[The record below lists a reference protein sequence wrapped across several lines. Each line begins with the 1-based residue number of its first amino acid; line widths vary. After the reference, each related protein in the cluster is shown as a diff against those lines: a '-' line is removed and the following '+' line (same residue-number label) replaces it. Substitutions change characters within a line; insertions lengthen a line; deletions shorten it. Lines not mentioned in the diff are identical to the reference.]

1 MTPEQALSILDQ
13 MCQPGVAF
21 KRNDYCLAAQAL
33 QVIAE
38 ALKPKE
44 PVTFGQLSEAKAPD
58 HG

>member
-1 MTPEQALSILDQ
+1 MTPDQALSILDQ

-44 PVTFGQLSEAKAPD
+44 EKKTDG
-58 HG
+58 